1 MMMMLATFSS
11 AGEETPTAAATA
23 AGSWLLC
30 PKLFFPYA
38 LPLASAGVGGYTWRF
53 PKMGLPPNN
62 HPFLDGFSMKSTIQL
77 LGYPHCITHHI
88 I

>member
-23 AGSWLLC
+23 AGSWLLY

-38 LPLASAGVGGYTWRF
+38 LPLASAGVGGY
-53 PKMGLPPNN
+53 
-62 HPFLDGFSMKSTIQL
+62 I
-77 LGYPHCITHHI
+77 YI
-88 I
+88 IYW

>member
-11 AGEETPTAAATA
+11 AGEETPTA

-38 LPLASAGVGGYTWRF
+38 LPLASAGVGGY
-53 PKMGLPPNN
+53 
-62 HPFLDGFSMKSTIQL
+62 I
-77 LGYPHCITHHI
+77 YIYI
-88 I
+88 IYW